1 MSLILV
7 ADDAAFQRLRVRK
20 VCENAGHEVVEAA
33 SGREAV
39 SVFADSH
46 PDAVLLDITM
56 PDMDGLEALC
66 HIREL
71 DPSARVVMLSALAQQ
86 KVVMQ
91 AVLAGAR
98 DFIAKPAEA
107 DRVLMALTKV
117 LA

>member
-20 VCENAGHEVVEAA
+20 VCENAGHEVVEAS

-39 SVFADSH
+39 DMFVASH
-46 PDAVLLDITM
+46 PDAVLMDITM
-56 PDMDGLEALC
+56 PDMDGLEALGR
-66 HIREL
+66 IREL
-71 DPSARVVMLSALAQQ
+71 DPTARVVMLSALAQQ
-86 KVVMQ
+86 AVVIK
-91 AVLAGAR
+91 AVMAGAR

-107 DRVLMALTKV
+107 DRVLSALNRA